1 MPAYESI
8 FGGVL
13 VGLCVLLMSNSV
25 DDSLRMRMRMRMRM
39 GMWSGQTAHDVADN
53 LFANNMTSS

>member
-1 MPAYESI
+1 MPAYEST

-25 DDSLRMRMRMRMRM
+25 DGSLQMRMRMC
-39 GMWSGQTAHDVADN
+39 MWSGQTAHDVADN
-53 LFANNMTSS
+53 LFANNMTS